1 MANAGKG
8 GGGQSAYNS
17 NVASL
22 LGGNSANG
30 IDPLIE
36 VTFTS
41 ADEGAGAE
49 ILTTNITV
57 SGATT
62 PNLKL
67 SADRVTT
74 NDVKCKIS
82 QPNAVLNK
90 ADADGNTV
98 VSAGTLDSGLVT
110 KTVDFEVIS
119 ETNKSISIVNTEIV
133 DDKDSSV
140 YSSASQNLFL
150 NDVIFEAETTDP
162 AASGRTFI
170 IYPPE
175 ENLTVRVIMAGSA
188 GLSHNGNTG
197 GNGGITEFTYTLQKN
212 TEYAFKL
219 GYTVSP
225 PTSLG
230 GGGAGA
236 FFYEKGRLL
245 VACGGGG
252 ASGWSS
258 GNGGAGGGA
267 GVAGQNGT
275 GSGSGSGAPSVG
287 TGQLSSEGVLPVY
300 VVVLGKQPSPGFI
313 TRGKVESCTSGDYWQ
328 SQGVS
333 ACSDVGNVKF
343 RTFDG
348 TEVSSSATIQRGYKA
363 DGAPENG
370 FRFNG
375 GSVGARQNRTLPFVG
390 GGGAGAFGGFASVT
404 SSAGGGGGSGY
415 TNGSVNI
422 LSTSSNNGLY
432 KSFAQ
437 IELL

>member
-8 GGGQSAYNS
+8 GGGESAYNS
-17 NVASL
+17 NVATL
-22 LGGNSANG
+22 TGQNSSNG
-30 IDPLIE
+30 IDPSIE
-36 VTFTS
+36 VTYTS
-41 ADEGAGAE
+41 AEEGAGSE
-49 ILTTNITV
+49 IITTNITA

-67 SADRVTT
+67 SADRITT

-82 QPNAVLNK
+82 QSNSVLNK

-98 VSAGTLDSGLVT
+98 LSAGTLDSGLVT

-119 ETNKSISIVNTEIV
+119 ETNKSISNVNTEIV

-140 YSSASQNLFL
+140 YTSATQNLFL
-150 NDVIFEAETTDP
+150 NDVIFEAEATDP

-175 ENLTVRVIMAGSA
+175 ENLTVKVTMAGSR
-188 GLSHNGNTG
+188 GFDFNGNSG
-197 GNGGITEFTYTLQKN
+197 GNGGVTVFTYTLQRN

-230 GGGAGA
+230 YGGSGA

-252 ASGWSS
+252 A
-258 GNGGAGGGA
+258 
-267 GVAGQNGT
+267 GVAGSSRT
-275 GSGSGSGAPSVG
+275 GSSSGSGGQSVG
-287 TGQLSSEGVLPVY
+287 SGQLTSESILASG
-300 VVVLGKQPSPGFI
+300 GTG
-313 TRGKVESCTSGDYWQ
+313 GKVESCTTGDYHAG
-328 SQGVS
+328 QGVS
-333 ACSDVGNVKF
+333 PCNDIGNSVKF
-343 RTFDG
+343 RTFNG
-348 TEVSSSATIQRGYKA
+348 TEISSSANIIRGYKA

-375 GSVGARQNRTLPFVG
+375 GSSFYQVNGTYVG
-390 GGGAGAFGGFASVT
+390 GGGAGAYGGNAAAST
-404 SSAGGGGGSGY
+404 NAGGGGGSGY
-415 TNGSVNI
+415 TNGSVTI
-422 LSTSSNNGLY
+422 ISTSADNGLY

>member
-8 GGGQSAYNS
+8 GGGESAYNS
-17 NVASL
+17 NVATL
-22 LGGNSANG
+22 TGQNSSNG
-30 IDPLIE
+30 IDPSIE
-36 VTFTS
+36 VTYTS
-41 ADEGAGAE
+41 AEEGAGSE
-49 ILTTNITV
+49 IITTNITA

-67 SADRVTT
+67 SADRITT

-82 QPNAVLNK
+82 QSNSVLNK

-98 VSAGTLDSGLVT
+98 LSAGTLDSGLVT

-119 ETNKSISIVNTEIV
+119 ETNKSISNVNTEIV

-140 YSSASQNLFL
+140 YTSATQNLFL
-150 NDVIFEAETTDP
+150 NDVIFEAEATDP

-175 ENLTVRVIMAGSA
+175 ENLTVKVTMAGSR
-188 GLSHNGNTG
+188 GFDFNGTSG
-197 GNGGITEFTYTLQKN
+197 GNGGVTVFTYTLQRN

-230 GGGAGA
+230 YGGSGA

-252 ASGWSS
+252 ASGWYG

-267 GVAGQNGT
+267 GVAGSSGT
-275 GSGSGSGAPSVG
+275 GSSAGDGGQSVSA
-287 TGQLSSEGVLPVY
+287 GQLTSEGIVPT
-300 VVVLGKQPSPGFI
+300 GGAG
-313 TRGKVESCTSGDYWQ
+313 GKVESCTTGDYWLG
-328 SQGVS
+328 QGVD

-343 RTFDG
+343 RDHLG
-348 TEVSSSATIQRGYKA
+348 NEVSSSATIQRGYKA

-375 GSVGARQNRTLPFVG
+375 GSSFYQVNGTYVG
-390 GGGAGAFGGFASVT
+390 GGGAGAYGGNAAAST
-404 SSAGGGGGSGY
+404 NSGGGGGSGY
-415 TNGSVNI
+415 TNGSVNVI
-422 LSTSSNNGLY
+422 STSSDNGLY
-432 KSFAQ
+432 TAFAQ

>member
-1 MANAGKG
+1 MSNAGRG

-22 LGGNSANG
+22 TGQNSSNG
-30 IDPLIE
+30 IDPSIE

-41 ADEGAGAE
+41 AEEGAGAQV
-49 ILTTNITV
+49 ITTNITV
-57 SGATT
+57 SGSTT

-82 QPNAVLNK
+82 QSNSVLNK

-98 VSAGTLDSGLVT
+98 LSAGTLDSGLVT
-110 KTVDFEVIS
+110 KTVNFEVIS
-119 ETNKSISIVNTEIV
+119 ETNKSISNVNTEIV

-140 YSSASQNLFL
+140 YTSASQNLFL
-150 NDVIFEAETTDP
+150 NDVIFQAETTDP

-175 ENLTVRVIMAGSA
+175 ENLTVKVTMAGSR
-188 GLSHNGNTG
+188 GFDFNGNSG
-197 GNGGITEFTYTLQKN
+197 GNGGVTVFTYTLQRN

-230 GGGAGA
+230 YGGSGA

-252 ASGWSS
+252 ASGWFG

-267 GVAGQNGT
+267 GVAGSSGT
-275 GSGSGSGAPSVG
+275 GSSSGSGGQSVG
-287 TGQLSSEGVLPVY
+287 SGQLTSESILASG
-300 VVVLGKQPSPGFI
+300 GI
-313 TRGKVESCTSGDYWQ
+313 AGKVESCTTGDYYAG
-328 SQGVS
+328 QGVS
-333 ACSDVGNVKF
+333 PCNDIGNSVKF

-348 TEVSSSATIQRGYKA
+348 TEVSSSASIIRGYKA

-375 GSVGARQNRTLPFVG
+375 GSSFYQVNGTYVG
-390 GGGAGAFGGFASVT
+390 GGGAGAYGGNAAAST
-404 SSAGGGGGSGY
+404 NAGGGGGSGY

-422 LSTSSNNGLY
+422 ISTSADNGLY

>member
-8 GGGQSAYNS
+8 GGGESAYNS
-17 NVASL
+17 NVATL
-22 LGGNSANG
+22 TGQNSSNG
-30 IDPLIE
+30 IDPSIE
-36 VTFTS
+36 VTYTS
-41 ADEGAGAE
+41 AEEGAGSE
-49 ILTTNITV
+49 IITTNITA

-67 SADRVTT
+67 SADRITT

-82 QPNAVLNK
+82 QSNSVLNK

-98 VSAGTLDSGLVT
+98 LSAGTLDSGLVT

-119 ETNKSISIVNTEIV
+119 ETNKSISNVNTEIV

-140 YSSASQNLFL
+140 YTSATQNLFL
-150 NDVIFEAETTDP
+150 NDVIFEAEATDP

-175 ENLTVRVIMAGSA
+175 ENLTVKVTMAGSR
-188 GLSHNGNTG
+188 GFDFNGNSG
-197 GNGGITEFTYTLQKN
+197 GNGGVTVFTYTLQRN

-230 GGGAGA
+230 YGGSGA

-252 ASGWSS
+252 ASGWYG

-267 GVAGQNGT
+267 GVAGSSGT
-275 GSGSGSGAPSVG
+275 GSSAGDGGQSVSA
-287 TGQLSSEGVLPVY
+287 GQLTSEGIVPT
-300 VVVLGKQPSPGFI
+300 GGAG
-313 TRGKVESCTSGDYWQ
+313 GKVESCTTGDYWLG
-328 SQGVS
+328 QGVD

-343 RTFDG
+343 RDHLG
-348 TEVSSSATIQRGYKA
+348 NEVSSSATIQRGYKA

-375 GSVGARQNRTLPFVG
+375 GSSFYQVNGTYVG
-390 GGGAGAFGGFASVT
+390 GGGAGAYGGNAAAST
-404 SSAGGGGGSGY
+404 NSGGGGGSGY
-415 TNGSVNI
+415 TNGSVNV
-422 LSTSSNNGLY
+422 LSTSSANALTTA
-432 KSFAQ
+432 FAQ

>member
-8 GGGQSAYNS
+8 GGGESADNS
-17 NVASL
+17 NVATL
-22 LGGNSANG
+22 TGQNSSNG
-30 IDPLIE
+30 IDPSIE
-36 VTFTS
+36 VTYTS
-41 ADEGAGAE
+41 AEEGAGSE
-49 ILTTNITV
+49 IITTNITA

-67 SADRVTT
+67 SADRITT

-82 QPNAVLNK
+82 QSNSVLNK

-98 VSAGTLDSGLVT
+98 LSAGTLDSGLVT

-119 ETNKSISIVNTEIV
+119 ETNKSISNVNTEIV

-140 YSSASQNLFL
+140 YTSATQNLFL
-150 NDVIFEAETTDP
+150 NDVIFEAEATDP

-175 ENLTVRVIMAGSA
+175 ENLTVKVTMAGSR
-188 GLSHNGNTG
+188 GFDFNGNSG
-197 GNGGITEFTYTLQKN
+197 GNGGVTVFTYTLQRN

-230 GGGAGA
+230 YGGSGA

-252 ASGWSS
+252 ASGWYG

-267 GVAGQNGT
+267 GVAGSSGT
-275 GSGSGSGAPSVG
+275 GSSAGDGGQSVSAGQLTSEGIVPTGG
-287 TGQLSSEGVLPVY
+287 TG
-300 VVVLGKQPSPGFI
+300 
-313 TRGKVESCTSGDYWQ
+313 GKVESCTTGDYWLG
-328 SQGVS
+328 QGVD

-343 RTFDG
+343 RDHLG
-348 TEVSSSATIQRGYKA
+348 NEVSSSATIQRGYKA

-375 GSVGARQNRTLPFVG
+375 GSSFYQVNGTYVG
-390 GGGAGAFGGFASVT
+390 GGGAGAYGGNAAAST
-404 SSAGGGGGSGY
+404 NSGGGGGSGY
-415 TNGSVNI
+415 TNGSVNVI
-422 LSTSSNNGLY
+422 STSSDNGLY
-432 KSFAQ
+432 TAFAQ

>member
-8 GGGQSAYNS
+8 GGGESAYNS
-17 NVASL
+17 NVATL
-22 LGGNSANG
+22 TGQNSSNG
-30 IDPLIE
+30 IDPSIE
-36 VTFTS
+36 VTYTS
-41 ADEGAGAE
+41 AEEGAGSE
-49 ILTTNITV
+49 IITTNITA

-67 SADRVTT
+67 SADRITT

-82 QPNAVLNK
+82 QSNSVLNK

-98 VSAGTLDSGLVT
+98 LSAGTLDSGLVT

-119 ETNKSISIVNTEIV
+119 ETNKSISNVNTEIV

-140 YSSASQNLFL
+140 YTSATQNLFL
-150 NDVIFEAETTDP
+150 NDVIFEAEATDP

-175 ENLTVRVIMAGSA
+175 ENLTVKVTMAGSR
-188 GLSHNGNTG
+188 GFDFNGNSG
-197 GNGGITEFTYTLQKN
+197 GNGGVTVFTYTLQRN

-230 GGGAGA
+230 YGGSGA

-252 ASGWSS
+252 ASGWYG

-267 GVAGQNGT
+267 GVAGSSGT
-275 GSGSGSGAPSVG
+275 GSSAGDGGQSVSAGQLTSEGIVPTGG
-287 TGQLSSEGVLPVY
+287 TG
-300 VVVLGKQPSPGFI
+300 
-313 TRGKVESCTSGDYWQ
+313 GKVESCTTGDYWLG
-328 SQGVS
+328 QGVD

-343 RTFDG
+343 RDHLG
-348 TEVSSSATIQRGYKA
+348 NEVSSSATIQRGYKA

-375 GSVGARQNRTLPFVG
+375 GSSFYQVNGTYVG
-390 GGGAGAFGGFASVT
+390 GGGAGAYGGNAAAST
-404 SSAGGGGGSGY
+404 NSGGGGGSGY
-415 TNGSVNI
+415 TNGSVNVI
-422 LSTSSNNGLY
+422 STSSDNGLY
-432 KSFAQ
+432 TAFAQ

>member
-1 MANAGKG
+1 MANAGRG

-49 ILTTNITV
+49 IITTNITV

-119 ETNKSISIVNTEIV
+119 DNNKSISIVNTEIV

-188 GLSHNGNTG
+188 GFSHNGNAG
-197 GNGGITEFTYTLQKN
+197 GNGGVTEFTYTLQKN

-225 PTSLG
+225 PGSLG
-230 GGGAGA
+230 YGGAGA

-252 ASGWSS
+252 ASGWFG
-258 GNGGAGGGA
+258 GNGGAGGAA
-267 GVAGQNGT
+267 GVAGQS
-275 GSGSGSGAPSVG
+275 GSGSGSGSGGQSIGA
-287 TGQLSSEGVLPVY
+287 GQLSADGTLPVFN
-300 VVVLGKQPSPGFI
+300 PFSGFQ
-313 TRGKVESCTSGDYWQ
+313 RAGKVESCTSGDYWQ

-375 GSVGARQNRTLPFVG
+375 NSVGVQGNRTLPFVG
-390 GGGAGAFGGFASVT
+390 GGGAGAYGGNASVDNG
-404 SSAGGGGGSGY
+404 AGGGGGSGY

-422 LSTSSNNGLY
+422 LNTSSNNGLY

>member
-1 MANAGKG
+1 MANAGRG

-17 NVASL
+17 NVATL
-22 LGGNSANG
+22 TGQNSSNG
-30 IDPLIE
+30 IDPTIE

-41 ADEGAGAE
+41 ADEGAGAQV
-49 ILTTNITV
+49 ITTNITV
-57 SGATT
+57 SGSTT

-74 NDVKCKIS
+74 NEVKCKIS
-82 QPNAVLNK
+82 QSSSVLNK
-90 ADADGNTV
+90 ADADGNTIL
-98 VSAGTLDSGLVT
+98 SAGTLDDGLVT
-110 KTVDFEVIS
+110 KTANFEVIS
-119 ETNKSISIVNTEIV
+119 ETNKTISDVNTEIV

-150 NDVIFEAETTDP
+150 NDVLFQAETTDP

-170 IYPPE
+170 IYPPD
-175 ENLTVRVIMAGSA
+175 ENIAVKITMGGSA
-188 GLSHNGNTG
+188 GFAHNGNTG
-197 GNGGITEFTYTLQKN
+197 GRGGVTVFTYTLQRN

-230 GGGAGA
+230 YGGSGA

-252 ASGWSS
+252 ASGWYG

-267 GVAGQNGT
+267 GVAGSSGT
-275 GSGSGSGAPSVG
+275 GSSSGSGGQSVG
-287 TGQLSSEGVLPVY
+287 SGQLTSEGVVPT
-300 VVVLGKQPSPGFI
+300 GG
-313 TRGKVESCTSGDYWQ
+313 TGGKVESCTTGDYWLG
-328 SQGVS
+328 QGVD

-343 RTFDG
+343 RDHLG
-348 TEVSSSATIQRGYKA
+348 NEISSSATIQRGYKA

-375 GSVGARQNRTLPFVG
+375 GSSFYEVNGTYVG
-390 GGGAGAFGGFASVT
+390 GGGAGAYGGNAAAST
-404 SSAGGGGGSGY
+404 NAGGGGGSGY

-422 LSTSSNNGLY
+422 ISTSSDNGLFTA
-432 KSFAQ
+432 FAQ